1 MTKRASR
8 DPLLLHA
15 LREIET
21 RTDISGEIF
30 FLKEKNPSAA
40 WISFFKKMTQ
50 SQRVKNLHKKKIIK
64 KIGSVVQRLWLF

>member
-21 RTDISGEIF
+21 RTDISGEF
-30 FLKEKNPSAA
+30 FFKKRKILQRPEFH
-40 WISFFKKMTQ
+40 FFKKMTQ

-64 KIGSVVQRLWLF
+64 KIGSVVQRL